1 MSPKDLCTIQYL
13 DKIAETGISVLKLEG
28 RARTADY
35 VAVTTRV
42 YREAL
47 DALAAGTYNPDACDE
62 WLNRLARVF
71 NRGFWNGGYYCGKKL
86 GEWSGNSHSQATET
100 RDQIGTVSNFFGK
113 LNVAEFKL
121 IKHTIKPGDQLL
133 IEGPTT
139 GALRLTI
146 EGLRVSGEPA
156 ESAQPNDVV
165 TLHVPQKTRR
175 QDKVFLISPRV

>member
-1 MSPKDLCTIQYL
+1 
-13 DKIAETGISVLKLEG
+13 ISVLKLEG

-47 DALAAGTYNPDACDE
+47 DALADGTYNADNCQPWIDE
-62 WLNRLARVF
+62 LSKVF
-71 NRGFWNGGYYCGKKL
+71 NRGFWHGGYYCGKPL

-100 RDQIGTVSNFFGK
+100 RDQIGTVSNFFQK

-121 IKHTIKPGDQLL
+121 IKHTIKPGDHLL

-139 GALRLTI
+139 GAVRFTA
-146 EGLRVSGEPA
+146 ETLRVDGKAA
-156 ESAQPNDVV
+156 ESAAPGELV
-165 TLHVPQKTRR
+165 TVALPAKARR
-175 QDKVFLISPRV
+175 QDKVFLLASRD